1 MGEHRKTAAYKI
13 ASDFEGNRYKFYCD
27 LSGAFVCITM
37 PYKADTP
44 EKELELAWENE
55 GKRYFNYCN
64 KCGKWV
70 IDVAYNPDVFECT
83 DCAPF
88 ENEISYCKFCGAK
101 VNDNVRFCPACNK
114 KLHYE
119 GVGCRDDK

>member
-1 MGEHRKTAAYKI
+1 MSGKTTATYKI
-13 ASDFEGNRYKFYCD
+13 VAVSDGNRYKFYCD
-27 LSGAFVCITM
+27 VSGACACTTK

-44 EKELELAWENE
+44 EEELKLAWENE
-55 GKRYFNYCN
+55 GKTHFNLCH

-70 IDVAYNPDVFECT
+70 IDVVYNPEVFECT

-88 ENEISYCKFCGAK
+88 EHETNFCKFCGAK
-101 VNDNVRFCPACNK
+101 VNDDMRFCPVCNK

-119 GVGCRDDK
+119 GEGLS

>member
-1 MGEHRKTAAYKI
+1 MIERRKTAAYQVI
-13 ASDFEGNRYKFYCD
+13 PDAGGNRYKFYCD
-27 LSGAFVCITM
+27 VSGAHACTTA

-44 EKELELAWENE
+44 EDELILAWENE
-55 GKRYFNYCN
+55 GKKHFSLCH

-70 IDVAYNPDVFECT
+70 ISAVYNPEVFECT

-88 ENEISYCKFCGAK
+88 EHATRFCKFCGSK
-101 VNDNVRFCPACNK
+101 VSGQPRICPVCNK

-119 GVGCRDDK
+119 GGHLP

>member
-1 MGEHRKTAAYKI
+1 MGEQKTATYKI
-13 ASDFEGNRYKFYCD
+13 VADAGGNIYKFYCD
-27 LSGAFVCITM
+27 ISGAHVCTTK

-44 EKELELAWENE
+44 EKELALAWENE
-55 GKRYFNYCN
+55 GKAHFNLCH

-70 IDVAYNPDVFECT
+70 ISAVYNPEVFECT

-88 ENEISYCKFCGAK
+88 EHEIGYCKYCGTK
-101 VNDNVRFCPACNK
+101 VAADVRFCPVCKK

-119 GVGCRDDK
+119 GG